1 MYPRFLIWGPK
12 ESPKAVSVQPLGLK
26 CSPLDWKILSGIS
39 ENLVYL
45 RIPLIYLLQNALS
58 TCKARPSVCI
68 SSTAVVS
75 NSVKH
80 PARDF
85 FRGHLTRSLLQ
96 WRFTLTLSSCSQG
109 GREAFLCWSHR
120 SGNGSLFPP
129 QGWKMCILSLS
140 PSHTHFLF
148 FIEQVVCLYLT
159 IHLSLWLQL
168 MELSPLCTHVPFLN
182 LSGLWPPK
190 VTTASEVI
198 WLSES
203 F

>member
-12 ESPKAVSVQPLGLK
+12 ESPKAVSIQPLGLK
-26 CSPLDWKILSGIS
+26 CSLVDWKILSGIS

-45 RIPLIYLLQNALS
+45 RIHLTYFLQNALS
-58 TCKARPSVCI
+58 ACKARPSVCI
-68 SSTAVVS
+68 STMAVVG

-80 PARDF
+80 PARVF
-85 FRGHLTRSLLQ
+85 FRGHLTCALLQ
-96 WRFTLTLSSCSQG
+96 GRFTLTLSSCSQG
-109 GREAFLCWSHR
+109 GQETFSCWSQWSR
-120 SGNGSLFPP
+120 TVSLFPQ

-140 PSHTHFLF
+140 PSHTYFLF